1 MNDASL
7 RRWLIAS
14 LVLNVFLVGAVAG
27 GGARWWLA
35 ERGIAAAAEPARSG
49 LRHAADDLPA
59 EQRRNF
65 LVGLRNA
72 RRAAAE
78 PLRVAREGRQDVLR
92 LMRAPTFEADALA
105 QTLARTR
112 AADLAARERFEAA
125 VVDFATTLSPAE
137 REKLADGLA
146 RSRNAQTSPGASAPA
161 RP

>member
-1 MNDASL
+1 MNDLSL
-7 RRWLIAS
+7 KRWLIVS
-14 LVLNVFLVGAVAG
+14 LVVNVFVVGAVAG
-27 GGARWWLA
+27 GAARWWLA
-35 ERGIAAAAEPARSG
+35 ERSVAAAEPPRG